1 MIKPII
7 FVVVTGLLLVASR
20 SSLRLPGSHGFYRF
34 FAWEAILGLLLRNVD
49 VWWDNPFSLHQIV
62 AWTFLLISA
71 VLAIHGA
78 ILLKTIG
85 RPDERRGDP
94 SLFVLEK
101 TTSLVVVGAYR
112 YIRHPLYSS
121 LLFLAWGLYLKLPDI
136 PASVLVVIASLF
148 LLLTARADEAECIKF
163 FGAQYERYMK
173 RTKRFIP
180 FVL

>member
-1 MIKPII
+1 MVKPIV
-7 FVVVTGLLLVASR
+7 FVVATGLLFFASR
-20 SSLRLPGSHGFYRF
+20 ASLRTPGSHGFYRF

-49 VWWDNPFSLHQIV
+49 VWWDDPFSLHQIV
-62 AWTFLLISA
+62 AWILLLVSA

-78 ILLKTIG
+78 FLLKTIG
-85 RPDERRGDP
+85 GPDERRGDP
-94 SLFVLEK
+94 SLLGFEK
-101 TTSLVVVGAYR
+101 TTSLVIVGAYR

-121 LLFLAWGLYLKLPDI
+121 LLFGAWGIYLKLPDI

-148 LLLTARADEAECIKF
+148 LLLTARADEAECMKF
-163 FGAQYERYMK
+163 FGAEYEGYMK